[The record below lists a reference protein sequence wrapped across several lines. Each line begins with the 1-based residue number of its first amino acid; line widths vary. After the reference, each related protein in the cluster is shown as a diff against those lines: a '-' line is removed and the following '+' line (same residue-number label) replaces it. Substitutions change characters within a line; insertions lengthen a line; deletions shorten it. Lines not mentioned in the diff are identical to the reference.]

1 MNNELNFETYARFVD
16 FLFEEIKHKWSND
29 RPQDFKV
36 CDAEDEEYDKCN
48 QASYK
53 WYIRMCNGRIPSNI
67 KKRIDDSVKF
77 IYGQKEVVRRR
88 KELYQTMLETDNI
101 VMWCVENIAI

>member
-36 CDAEDEEYDKCN
+36 CDAEDE
-48 QASYK
+48 
-53 WYIRMCNGRIPSNI
+53 
-67 KKRIDDSVKF
+67 
-77 IYGQKEVVRRR
+77 
-88 KELYQTMLETDNI
+88 
-101 VMWCVENIAI
+101 